1 MEERAMLY
9 VKMKRSAVMAVIVTS
24 AAMAIVSG
32 STYAF
37 NSQTELPEKA
47 GLEHPPDPVQGTLS
61 PSAHPPDPVHPD
73 FSHSEYPRRLDVP
86 DLPSHLEYVPDS
98 KRRSSGIKN

>member
-1 MEERAMLY
+1 MLSIDWGRPMSCEGRLFSVAAAIALASALVPIGNASADNTKRANP
-9 VKMKRSAVMAVIVTS
+9 KGT
-24 AAMAIVSG
+24 
-32 STYAF
+32 
-37 NSQTELPEKA
+37 
-47 GLEHPPDPVQGTLS
+47 PDPVQGTVS

-98 KRRSSGIKN
+98 KRPGIKD